1 MPTMRLK
8 RRAIA
13 LLVAAFA
20 SIVQAQTDSVAEAGR
35 LVEQHRIV
43 EAEAALGPLLSQE
56 PQNVQVLVLLGRVR
70 LEQGR
75 NDEALQLFDQAVKL
89 DPKSPE
95 PRIWQGNALASS
107 HRWPEALTM
116 YESVLQ
122 TDPDNALAKQGE
134 AGAASQAALAAR
146 KNHEM
151 EASLGLLL
159 RGRTFVPHDP
169 TLLRNFGVQAMDM
182 KLYADSEAAL
192 LEAHALSPNDALTL
206 YALSRT
212 QLLEQKMPQAEANMR
227 AYLAIRPD
235 DASAHYGL
243 GRILHMELR
252 LDEARAELNR
262 SIQLQPDQT
271 ESYYELGQIELD
283 LHNDGAAAPLFERV
297 IARDPTHGG
306 ALTGMG
312 ILAYRKKDY
321 LTAEG
326 FLKRAAASAPNYRE
340 ARYYYGLT
348 LMRLGKKELA
358 APELDA
364 AIRLAHQESAAE
376 RSGMHLASPPPAPQ
390 EQ

>member
-1 MPTMRLK
+1 MSTTRLK
-8 RRAIA
+8 SRTIA
-13 LLVAAFA
+13 VLVASLAWVA
-20 SIVQAQTDSVAEAGR
+20 AAQAQTDSVAEAAR
-35 LVEQHRIV
+35 LVQQHRSA
-43 EAEAALGPLLSQE
+43 EAEAVLDPILSQE
-56 PQNVQVLVLLGRVR
+56 PQNVRAILLLGRVR

-75 NDEALQLFDQAVKL
+75 TEESMQLFDQAMKL
-89 DPKSPE
+89 DPQLLEARVWK
-95 PRIWQGNALASS
+95 GNALAAS

-122 TDPDNALAKQGE
+122 ADPENAMAKEGE
-134 AGAASQAALAAR
+134 ASTASQAALEAR
-146 KNHEM
+146 KSREM

-159 RGRTFVPHDP
+159 RARTFVPHDP
-169 TLLRNFGVQAMDM
+169 ILLRNFGVQAMDM

-192 LEAHALSPNDALTL
+192 LEAHALRPDDALTL

-212 QLLEQKMPQAEANMR
+212 QLLQQKMPQAEANMR
-227 AYLAIRPD
+227 AYLVLRPD

-252 LDEARAELNR
+252 LDEARSELNR
-262 SIQLQPDQT
+262 SIQLKPDQT

-283 LHNDGAAAPLFERV
+283 VHNDGAATPLFEKV

-306 ALTGMG
+306 ALAGMG
-312 ILAYRKKDY
+312 IIAYRKKDY

-364 AIRLAHQESAAE
+364 AIRLAHQENSSE
-376 RSGMHLASPPPAPQ
+376 RSGMHLAGPPPTP
-390 EQ
+390 